1 MRLAHYKG
9 TRLGG
14 EERAAP
20 ETRCSRACISF
31 AFVCFF
37 PSKNLAWMISTD
49 IHIIFFICLWIFN
62 TSKQMYVVKSAGGPK
77 DWGFEPWLASWISP
91 PPTEDHI
98 HLVRLIPN
106 RKGGNPGDLKVFF
119 YQETTRWPDIGQP
132 LIWGDI
138 FFSFLQPRIGTTARW
153 STHWSALDT
162 STTCPWIA
170 SPQNSVAEGIAWTG
184 LR

>member
-1 MRLAHYKG
+1 MHFI
-9 TRLGG
+9 
-14 EERAAP
+14 
-20 ETRCSRACISF
+20 C
-31 AFVCFF
+31 VCLFF
-37 PSKNLAWMISTD
+37 PLKKSPLNDFHWYP
-49 IHIIFFICLWIFN
+49 HHFFYLPVNFQHC
-62 TSKQMYVVKSAGGPK
+62 QADVCGVSAGGPK
-77 DWGFEPWLASWISP
+77 DWGFEPWLASWTLP

-98 HLVRLIPN
+98 HLKSEIDTQPKR
-106 RKGGNPGDLKVFF
+106 RKPRWFVGAF

-170 SPQNSVAEGIAWTG
+170 SPQNSVAEGIAWAG